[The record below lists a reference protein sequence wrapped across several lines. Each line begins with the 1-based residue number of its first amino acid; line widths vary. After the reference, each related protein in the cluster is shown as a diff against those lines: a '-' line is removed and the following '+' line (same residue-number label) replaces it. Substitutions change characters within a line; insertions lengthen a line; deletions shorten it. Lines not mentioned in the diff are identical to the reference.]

1 MRVASPLSSLAA
13 FLLVLAV
20 SVAVEITQS
29 DDTWEESKEDR
40 APLPTPKTSGPRLS
54 TRAAVKAEESKAA
67 SPSFFQAIGDL
78 LQLATMGARR
88 GKLSAAREVGSTE
101 LVEGNNPT
109 YMSLGWSDD
118 GWHHWVQSEV
128 ELQGLTKAEQFD
140 YYSQQSFANTLAANA
155 GDFCGSE
162 HVSTCTPDV
171 FEFSSFRTNDG
182 VKVRSRLTVANDT
195 GASMAAIALQVYMS
209 DVVQLKNDLNV
220 HGGYLAQVTG
230 IVVVVEPFRG
240 QSYSLTFLEQTGIIV
255 VIIVLLLVCALVYC
269 CLCSIP
275 TLVFEEESKHDKVE
289 LTAQT

>member
-1 MRVASPLSSLAA
+1 MRVPSLLSSLAVC
-13 FLLVLAV
+13 LLLLAV
-20 SVAVEITQS
+20 SVAVEIAHS
-29 DDTWEESKEDR
+29 DDDWEESKEDS
-40 APLPTPKTSGPRLS
+40 PKTSGPVLS
-54 TRAAVKAEESKAA
+54 THAAAKADDSKAA
-67 SPSFFQAIGDL
+67 SPGFFQTIGDL

-88 GKLSAAREVGSTE
+88 SKLSAARAAREVGSTE

-140 YYSQQSFANTLAANA
+140 YYSQQSFATTLAANA
-155 GDFCGSE
+155 GDFCGPD

-171 FEFSSFRTNDG
+171 FEFSSSRTNNG

-195 GASMAAIALQVYMS
+195 GALMAAVALQVYMS
-209 DVVQLKNDLNV
+209 DVVQFKNDLNAY
-220 HGGYLAQVTG
+220 GGYLAQVTD
-230 IVVVVEPFRG
+230 IIVVVEPFRG

-255 VIIVLLLVCALVYC
+255 VIIVLLVACAVVYC

-275 TLVFEEESKHDKVE
+275 TLAFEEESKAEKVE